1 MINLMK
7 AAKERILVVESD
19 PEISDLISRQT
30 LIPLGYRVE
39 VVGAA
44 GAAIQE
50 AVRFSPDAIIA
61 NLNLPG
67 LSGKDLMVA
76 LTAQG
81 FDVPIIVLAE
91 KGMEADVIQAFRLG
105 AVDFLYWPVREA
117 EVVTCVERA
126 LRQIRSRRER
136 EALSRQLNQT
146 NQELQRRVR
155 ELTTIFALGKA
166 VTSITDQHS
175 LLDKIIEGAVHIT
188 EADSGWLLLREDRS
202 RNFILSATR
211 NIPQSI
217 AARQNQPWDDGL
229 SSLVALSGE
238 TLAIHGEP
246 LKRFKIAQLGQS
258 ALVVPVKVKADVV
271 GLLVVLRKIPQPFNT
286 GGQALLEAVADY
298 ASIALVNIRLFKAQE
313 ERARF
318 HQKSAEAAALGE
330 QVLDDLLHEANFEI
344 REPLSNVLQS
354 LDKLMTV
361 EMRVPGQTIT
371 LLNIKEQLG
380 LVKEIS
386 DFLSDLQPIGQSGQ
400 ISKADL
406 AELARQALSRFQPAA
421 RQTDVALF
429 AEVPAMPLFVAA
441 NPAHLAKVLDGLLS
455 NAIRFSAAGSPVRL
469 RLEVAVDGQAHLS
482 IIDQGIG
489 IAQHDLTRLFDKGYK
504 IETGTARRFGGL
516 GIRLHLIREILNVY
530 GGKIWVDSKIRQGS
544 IFHVVLPV
552 V

>member
-1 MINLMK
+1 MINPMK
-7 AAKERILVVESD
+7 AAKERILVVEYD
-19 PEISDLISRQT
+19 PEISDLIARQT

-44 GAAIQE
+44 AAAIQE
-50 AVRFSPDAIIA
+50 AVRFSADAIIA

-76 LTAQG
+76 LKAQG
-81 FDVPIIVLAE
+81 LDVPIIVLAE

-105 AVDFLYWPVREA
+105 ATDFLYWPVREA

-126 LRQIRSRRER
+126 LRQVRARRER
-136 EALSRQLNQT
+136 DALSHQLNQT

-166 VTSITDQHS
+166 VTSITDQNS
-175 LLDKIIEGAVHIT
+175 LLDKIVEGAVYIT
-188 EADSGWLLLREDRS
+188 ESDSGWLLLREDRS
-202 RNFILSATR
+202 KNFTLSATR
-211 NIPQSI
+211 NVPKSI

-238 TLAIHGEP
+238 TLTIHGEP

-286 GGQALLEAVADY
+286 SCQALLEAVADY

-318 HQKSAEAAALGE
+318 HQKSAETAALGE

-344 REPLSNVLQS
+344 REPLNNVLRS

-361 EMRVPGQTIT
+361 EMRAPGQSTT

-380 LVKEIS
+380 LVKQIF
-386 DFLSDLQPIGQSGQ
+386 DALSDLQPISQPGHTR
-400 ISKADL
+400 KADL
-406 AELARQALSRFQPAA
+406 AELARKALARFQPVA
-421 RQTDVALF
+421 RQADVALF
-429 AEVPAMPLFVAA
+429 AELPAMPLFVAA
-441 NPAHLAKVLDGLLS
+441 NPAHLDKVLDGLLS
-455 NAIRFSAAGSPVRL
+455 NAIRFSSARSPVRL
-469 RLEVAVDGQAHLS
+469 RLEVAVDGQAHVS

-504 IETGTARRFGGL
+504 TETGAARRFGGL

-530 GGKIWVDSKIRQGS
+530 GGKIWVDSKIHQGS